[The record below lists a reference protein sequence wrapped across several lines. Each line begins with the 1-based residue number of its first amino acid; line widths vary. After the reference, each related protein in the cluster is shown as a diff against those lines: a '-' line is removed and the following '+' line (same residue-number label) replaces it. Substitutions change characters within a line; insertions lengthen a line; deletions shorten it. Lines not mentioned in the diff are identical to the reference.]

1 MFKKIRQDASTEKYI
16 REWEL
21 EKGIKLA
28 NTKGFPLSRN
38 KVYSKKFN
46 DNFFRQCAQKCAV
59 KCKTE
64 KGLKF
69 LNRK

>member
-1 MFKKIRQDASTEKYI
+1 MKKNARQDKNTEKYI
-16 REWEL
+16 KEWEL
-21 EKGIKLA
+21 EKGIKLS

-46 DNFFRQCAQKCAV
+46 DNFFRQCAKKCAV

-69 LNRK
+69 LNK